1 MLLELPKFLSRNSF
15 KIYLRVCI
23 IYKVLFMKVTFLLI
37 KITIINLTVHINIR
51 TYHYIIKLKGEII
64 IQVCDKLYYWL

>member
-1 MLLELPKFLSRNSF
+1 MY
-15 KIYLRVCI
+15 YLQGFVHESNI
-23 IYKVLFMKVTFLLI
+23 LAYKNYYHKSDCSYQY
-37 KITIINLTVHINIR
+37 